1 MSYIA
6 RRLEFFVI
14 TVWAALTINFILPR
28 IMPGN
33 PGQAMLVRF
42 HGRVSPQTIKALEV
56 AFGINNNES
65 IFQQYFEY
73 LGNTLRGDF
82 GTSLPFFP
90 APVGDIVKQG
100 LPWTLGLV
108 GMATIIAFA
117 LGTLIGMLSAWRRGG
132 FLDAILPP
140 AFIVISAFPY
150 FWLGLLVLLVFAIT
164 LGWFPLGFAYD
175 LSSSINLSWDF
186 AGQVAW
192 HGFLPALTIVITSIG
207 GWILTMRNTMIT
219 TLAEDYVKMA
229 RAKGLSPVRIMFMYA
244 GRNAILPN
252 LVGFAMSLG
261 FVISGAILVEIVFNY
276 PGLGFMLLQAVHSE
290 DYALMQTLF
299 LMLTSAVLVAVLG
312 ADLLTPLLDP
322 RTREQGEGGGA
333 VPAVTHPGLVGTPVL
348 SRRGI
353 AGTIARGLTA
363 NRKAMAGLVLFGL
376 FLVVA
381 ILAPVIAPYDPHA
394 LQFGQMVQPS
404 GAHLLG
410 TTGTGQDIFSQLVF
424 GTRESLLIALAAGLG
439 ATVISVV
446 VGVSAAYM
454 GCF

>member
-1 MSYIA
+1 MGYIA

-56 AFGINNNES
+56 AFGVNTNEN
-65 IFQQYFEY
+65 IFKQYFDY
-73 LGNTLRGDF
+73 LGNTLHGDF
-82 GTSLPFFP
+82 GTSLTFFP
-90 APVGDIVKQG
+90 APVGDIIKQG

-108 GMATIIAFA
+108 GMATIVAFA

-140 AFIVISAFPY
+140 MFIVISAFPY
-150 FWLGLLVLLVFAIT
+150 FWLGLLVLLLFAIT

-175 LSSSINLSWDF
+175 LTSSINLSWGF
-186 AGQVAW
+186 VGEVAW

-252 LVGFAMSLG
+252 LTGFAMSLG

-276 PGLGFMLLQAVHSE
+276 PGLGFTLLQAVHSQ
-290 DYALMQTLF
+290 DFSLMQTLF
-299 LMLTSAVLVAVLG
+299 LLITVAVLVAVLA
-312 ADLLTPLLDP
+312 ADFVTAWLDP
-322 RTREQGEGGGA
+322 RTRDA
-333 VPAVTHPGLVGTPVL
+333 
-348 SRRGI
+348 S
-353 AGTIARGLTA
+353 
-363 NRKAMAGLVLFGL
+363 
-376 FLVVA
+376 
-381 ILAPVIAPYDPHA
+381 
-394 LQFGQMVQPS
+394 
-404 GAHLLG
+404 
-410 TTGTGQDIFSQLVF
+410 
-424 GTRESLLIALAAGLG
+424 
-439 ATVISVV
+439 
-446 VGVSAAYM
+446 
-454 GCF
+454 